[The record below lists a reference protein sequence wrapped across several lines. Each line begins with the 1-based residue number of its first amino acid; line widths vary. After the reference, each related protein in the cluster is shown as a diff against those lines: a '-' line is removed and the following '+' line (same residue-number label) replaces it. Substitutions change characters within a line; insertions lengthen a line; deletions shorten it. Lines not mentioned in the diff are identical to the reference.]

1 MSTTWMSLE
10 MQEGSLMGG
19 FPHDDISDRQSFH
32 MMPSTLSSAT
42 LDISP
47 METMPKSDVLGV
59 PESQPEWQNPTES
72 FVDPVDDD
80 RSSEFVQYLDETS
93 MCQDDQSENDGCSVL
108 YDGLE
113 QTGRDQP
120 CVDTGNTNHQAMQIS
135 RDSSVDLGH
144 SGVPHTNDVADE
156 QSPILAEVGNL
167 PTRACP
173 ETTSSGSTTD
183 SESDDSA
190 IGTQVEQMEISQT
203 TVDTSDIINDDN
215 KAFDFIKALKEK
227 GMLPDLLEKLGY
239 PSLQSTTSDITTTPS
254 VHSNTNENNFKC
266 QEEGCNKSFTRPC
279 ELKCVCQRHHNRRFT
294 DQSTRKHEKRHV
306 KPYACTFQFCDK
318 KFGSKN
324 DWKRHENSQHYQHEL
339 WRCNEK
345 TGLNEECG
353 KTCHRREQFRSHLA
367 KEHSITG
374 PTVDTK
380 LEQCLKGQD
389 FDARYWC
396 GFCERLIQVEEKGLK
411 AWTNRF
417 DHIDDHFSGRR
428 RPKMDISQWKHQDVV
443 QTELNAQS
451 RISTAGSSNGRSAVF
466 APTSALGPR
475 RASKPT
481 KRPATDEGHHQSSRK
496 RGRVLFYCAST
507 LSRLASFS
515 RC

>member
-1 MSTTWMSLE
+1 MSLE
-10 MQEGSLMGG
+10 MQEGSLMGD
-19 FPHDDISDRQSFH
+19 FPHDDISDRHPFH
-32 MMPSTLSSAT
+32 MIPSTFSSAT

-47 METMPKSDVLGV
+47 METMPKSDALRV
-59 PESQPEWQNPTES
+59 PESQHAWQDPTES
-72 FVDPVDDD
+72 YVEDDD
-80 RSSEFVQYLDETS
+80 RGIEFVQYLDETS
-93 MCQDDQSENDGCSVL
+93 MCQDNQSENDGCSVL
-108 YDGLE
+108 YGGLK

-120 CVDTGNTNHQAMQIS
+120 CVDAGSTDHQAMQIS

-144 SGVPHTNDVADE
+144 SDTADSNNVVDDE
-156 QSPILAEVGNL
+156 SPTLTEVDDL
-167 PTRACP
+167 PARPCP
-173 ETTSSGSTTD
+173 ETTSSGNTPN

-190 IGTQVEQMEISQT
+190 IDTQAKQIEISQT
-203 TVDTSDIINDDN
+203 TVDTSDIINDGN

-227 GMLPDLLEKLGY
+227 GMLLDLLEKLGY
-239 PSLQSTTSDITTTPS
+239 PSLQLTASDITTTPS
-254 VHSNTNENNFKC
+254 AHSNTNENNFKC

-279 ELKCVCQRHHNRRFT
+279 ELKCVCQHQRNRRFT
-294 DQSTRKHEKRHV
+294 DQSARKHEKRHM
-306 KPYACTFQFCDK
+306 KPYACTFQFCNK

-345 TGLNEECG
+345 TASNEECG
-353 KTCHRREQFRSHLA
+353 KTCHRREQFKSHLA

-374 PTVDTK
+374 STVDTK

-396 GFCERLIQVEEKGLK
+396 GFCERLIEVEEKGLK
-411 AWTNRF
+411 SWTSRF

-428 RPKMDISQWKHQDVV
+428 RPKMDISQWKHEDVV
-443 QTELNAQS
+443 RTA
-451 RISTAGSSNGRSAVF
+451 ISTAGSSNGRSAGF
-466 APTSALGPR
+466 TPTSALGLR
-475 RASKPT
+475 CASKPT
-481 KRPATDEGHHQSSRK
+481 KRPANDEGHQQSSRK

-515 RC
+515 ALLTLQCAVWL